1 MSSKPRK
8 PINPSQK
15 SIEDEASR
23 KVSLDD
29 EDIVDEEEDQ
39 IEDDGGI
46 EEDFEARDE
55 RMEDYDRH

>member
-8 PINPSQK
+8 QNNSSQK

-55 RMEDYDRH
+55 HMEDYDRH

>member
-1 MSSKPRK
+1 M
-8 PINPSQK
+8 
-15 SIEDEASR
+15 
-23 KVSLDD
+23 DD

-55 RMEDYDRH
+55 HMEDYDRH